1 MYTLLKD
8 IKGFFMNEH
17 DPRKQA
23 SPETESGNEEIAIQ
37 DVVAPELDQCRQE
50 VNQWKERFMRM
61 TADFENYKRRTEKE
75 QSSWVRSSKMVVLR
89 NMLPVVDTV
98 ELALLDCAKRERTA
112 DNEFL
117 IAGIQMMGAEFH
129 KFLQASDVVEI
140 KEVTLF
146 DPSLHEAI
154 VQVETDQCPSGDIV
168 AVLQKGYL
176 FGKEQEVLRPAKVS
190 VAK

>member
-1 MYTLLKD
+1 
-8 IKGFFMNEH
+8 MNEQ
-17 DPRKQA
+17 DPRKQTGHEIE
-23 SPETESGNEEIAIQ
+23 PEYEETVTQGAI
-37 DVVAPELDQCRQE
+37 APELDQCRQE

-89 NMLPVVDTV
+89 TMLPVVDTV
-98 ELALLDCAKRERTA
+98 ELALLDCAQRERTA
-112 DNEFL
+112 ENESL
-117 IAGIQMMGAEFH
+117 IAGVEMMGAAFH
-129 KFLQASDVVEI
+129 KFLQASDVIEI
-140 KEVTLF
+140 NQVTHF
-146 DPSLHEAI
+146 DPLLHEAI
-154 VQVETDQCPSGDIV
+154 VQVETDECPSGEIV